1 MAQEAKY
8 VGQFDDMN
16 LSDAWESYA
25 MLVGYL
31 TNTYKI
37 PLSQIKLLFDNIN
50 ELIPSAATPLN
61 QLADKAYVDFG
72 VEQMAAKYLSA
83 DAQGNPFSSYQAFEQ
98 GPYYYAGS
106 IATPT
111 KNDYALVNGDETHDD
126 AITRYWYNGTS
137 WDFQYV
143 VNNTPLNQEQLAAI
157 NSTINATKVSNY
169 ESHISNTTIH
179 VTAQNKQDWNA
190 KYDKPNDGIPK
201 TDLASNVQSSL
212 EKADNSVQQ
221 EAGKGLSTNDF
232 TNEFK
237 SKLDSIENGAEVNV
251 QSDWNE
257 SNSSNDAFIK
267 NKPTKLSDFT
277 DDLAKDNVPVSESNK
292 YVKSG
297 GVYANEQVLV
307 ESINEIRRD
316 VDALKDVKRFDTLE
330 CNTIQ
335 TMSIPKVGDSEM
347 ILKGE
352 GAPSLEPEFVGQAYL
367 DTTNNILYYAF
378 GTETTSWKSSQPTEI
393 ITDSVVNE
401 IWNGVFV

>member
-16 LSDAWESYA
+16 LSDAWENYA

-37 PLSQIKLLFDNIN
+37 PLSQIKSLFDAIT

-98 GPYYYAGS
+98 GPFYYAGS

-111 KNDYALVNGDETHDD
+111 KNDYALVNGDETHDG

-157 NSTINATKVSNY
+157 NSTINATKVANY
-169 ESHISNTTIH
+169 ESHIANTTIH
-179 VTAQNKQDWNA
+179 VTAQNKQDWND
-190 KYDKPNDGIPK
+190 KYNKPNDGIPK
-201 TDLASNVQSSL
+201 TDLSSEVQSSL
-212 EKADNSVQQ
+212 DNADASV
-221 EAGKGLSTNDF
+221 G
-232 TNEFK
+232 
-237 SKLDSIENGAEVNV
+237 
-251 QSDWNE
+251 
-257 SNSSNDAFIK
+257 
-267 NKPTKLSDFT
+267 
-277 DDLAKDNVPVSESNK
+277 
-292 YVKSG
+292 
-297 GVYANEQVLV
+297 NEQVLV
-307 ESINEIRRD
+307 EAVSGLKQDIEGLKNINTYDRLFVNELNLR
-316 VDALKDVKRFDTLE
+316 
-330 CNTIQ
+330 
-335 TMSIPKVGDSEM
+335 SIPKIGDSKM
-347 ILKGE
+347 ILNGE

-393 ITDSVVNE
+393 ITDSVVDE